1 MKAFLSQP
9 PVTVESFYY
18 WPGVP
23 FSMAL
28 GLLWQRGRC
37 QALGREAQPEMV
49 LPALEKEKGHLNL
62 YIFILF
68 TM

>member
-1 MKAFLSQP
+1 
-9 PVTVESFYY
+9 
-18 WPGVP
+18 
-23 FSMAL
+23 MAL
-28 GLLWQRGRC
+28 GLLWQQGRC